1 MANYLDDNELF
12 YEIVL
17 SKGRGFLTKK
27 AERMFIL
34 IGENMIRRKNN
45 MYKTQD
51 DKNDCLQTGLL
62 YMFEKWMNFNEK
74 KYKLALPYFS
84 EIFKRGM
91 AQGYND
97 LTNKKT
103 NQERV
108 TMISLD
114 SCNDGEGYHNI

>member
-17 SKGRGFLTKK
+17 SKGRGVLTKK

-34 IGENMIRRKNN
+34 IGENMIRKKNN

-62 YMFEKWMNFNEK
+62 FMFEKWQNFNEK

-103 NQERV
+103 NQEKIV
-108 TMISLD
+108 MISLD
-114 SCNDGEGYHNI
+114 SCNDGEGFHNL

>member
-1 MANYLDDNELF
+1 MANYIDDNELF
-12 YEIVL
+12 FEIVL
-17 SKGRGFLTKK
+17 SKGKGILSKK

-74 KYKLALPYFS
+74 KYKMALPYFS

-91 AQGYND
+91 AQGYNE

-108 TMISLD
+108 TMISID
-114 SCNDGEGYHNI
+114 SCNDGEGFHNI

>member
-1 MANYLDDNELF
+1 MANYIDDNELF
-12 YEIVL
+12 FEIVL
-17 SKGRGFLTKK
+17 SKGKGILSKK

-74 KYKLALPYFS
+74 
-84 EIFKRGM
+84 
-91 AQGYND
+91 
-97 LTNKKT
+97 
-103 NQERV
+103 
-108 TMISLD
+108 
-114 SCNDGEGYHNI
+114 NIKWLFRTFLKFLKEVWLKVIMS

>member
-1 MANYLDDNELF
+1 MANYLDDTELF

-17 SKGRGFLTKK
+17 SKGRGFLTKR

-34 IGENMIRRKNN
+34 IGENMIRKKNN

-51 DKNDCLQTGLL
+51 DRNDCLQTGLL
-62 YMFEKWMNFNEK
+62 FMFEKWANFNEK
-74 KYKLALPYFS
+74 KYRLALPYFS

-97 LTNKKT
+97 LTQKKT
-103 NQERV
+103 NQEKV
-108 TMISLD
+108 QIISLD
-114 SCNDGEGYHNI
+114 SCNDGEGFHNI

>member
-17 SKGRGFLTKK
+17 SKGRGMLTKK
-27 AERMFIL
+27 AERMFVL
-34 IGENMIRRKNN
+34 IGENMIRKKNN

-51 DKNDCLQTGLL
+51 DRNDCLQTGLL
-62 YMFEKWMNFNEK
+62 FMFEKWMNFNEK

-103 NQERV
+103 NQEKII
-108 TMISLD
+108 MISLD
-114 SCNDGEGYHNI
+114 SCNDGEGFHNI

>member
-1 MANYLDDNELF
+1 MANYIDDNDLF

-17 SKGRGFLTKK
+17 SKGKGLLTKK

-34 IGENMIRRKNN
+34 IGENMIRLKNYS
-45 MYKTQD
+45 YKTQD

-62 YMFEKWMNFNEK
+62 CMFEKWMNFNEK
-74 KYKLALPYFS
+74 KYRMALPYFS

-91 AQGYND
+91 VQGYND
-97 LTNKKT
+97 ITNKKT
-103 NQERV
+103 NQDKV

-114 SCNDGEGYHNI
+114 SCNDGEGFHNI

>member
-27 AERMFIL
+27 AERMFVL
-34 IGENMIRRKNN
+34 IGENMIRKKNN

-51 DKNDCLQTGLL
+51 DRNDCLQTGLL
-62 YMFEKWMNFNEK
+62 FMFEKWMNFNEK

-103 NQERV
+103 NQEKII
-108 TMISLD
+108 MISLD
-114 SCNDGEGYHNI
+114 SCNDGEGFHNI

>member
-12 YEIVL
+12 YQIVL
-17 SKGRGFLTKK
+17 SKGKGFLTKK

-34 IGENMIRRKNN
+34 IGNNMIRKKNN
-45 MYKTQD
+45 MYKTED

-62 YMFEKWMNFNEK
+62 FMFEKWQNFNEK
-74 KYKLALPYFS
+74 KYKVALPYFS

-103 NQERV
+103 NHDRV
-108 TMISLD
+108 VMISLD
-114 SCNDGEGYHNI
+114 TCNDGEGFHNI

>member
-1 MANYLDDNELF
+1 MANYLNDNDLF

-17 SKGRGFLTKK
+17 SKGRGFLTRK

-45 MYKTQD
+45 MYKSQD
-51 DKNDCLQTGLL
+51 DKEDCLQTGLL
-62 YMFEKWMNFNEK
+62 FMFEKWENFNEK

-97 LTNKKT
+97 LTNKKA
-103 NQERV
+103 NQEKI

-114 SCNDGEGYHNI
+114 SCNDGEGFHNF

>member
-17 SKGRGFLTKK
+17 SKGRGSLTKK
-27 AERMFIL
+27 AERMFVM
-34 IGENMIRRKNN
+34 IGENMIRTK

-62 YMFEKWMNFNEK
+62 FMFEKWTNFNEK
-74 KYKLALPYFS
+74 KYRLALPYFS

-91 AQGYND
+91 YQGFND
-97 LTNKKT
+97 LINKKT
-103 NQERV
+103 TQEKIV
-108 TMISLD
+108 MISLD
-114 SCNDGEGYHNI
+114 SCNDGEGFHNF

>member
-1 MANYLDDNELF
+1 MANYLNDSDLY

-17 SKGRGFLTKK
+17 SKGKGFLTKK

-34 IGENMIRRKNN
+34 IGENMIRTKNN
-45 MYKTQD
+45 KYKTSD
-51 DKNDCLQTGLL
+51 DRDDCLQTGLL
-62 YMFEKWMNFNEK
+62 FMFEKWTGFDEK
-74 KYKLALPYFS
+74 KFKLALPYFS

-97 LTNKKT
+97 VINKKT

-108 TMISLD
+108 VWISLD
-114 SCNDGEGYHNI
+114 SCNDGEGFHNY

>member
-1 MANYLDDNELF
+1 MANYLDDNDLF

-17 SKGRGFLTKK
+17 SKGKGFLTKK
-27 AERMFIL
+27 AERMFVL

-45 MYKTQD
+45 FYKTQD

-62 YMFEKWMNFNEK
+62 FMFEKWNNFNEK
-74 KYKLALPYFS
+74 KYKSALPYFS

-97 LTNKKT
+97 LIQKKT
-103 NQERV
+103 NQDKV
-108 TMISLD
+108 SMVSLD
-114 SCNDGEGYHNI
+114 SFNDGDSYHNH

>member
-1 MANYLDDNELF
+1 MANYLEDDDLF

-17 SKGRGFLTKK
+17 SKGKGILTKN
-27 AERMFIL
+27 AERMIIL
-34 IGENMIRRKNN
+34 IGENMIRRKDN

-51 DKNDCLQTGLL
+51 DRNDCLQTGLL
-62 YMFEKWMNFNEK
+62 YMFDKWMNFNEK
-74 KYKLALPYFS
+74 KYKLAFPYFS
-84 EIFKRGM
+84 EIFKRGI

-103 NQERV
+103 NQEKV

-114 SCNDGEGYHNI
+114 SCNDGEGFYNY

>member
-1 MANYLDDNELF
+1 MANYLEDNELF

-17 SKGRGFLTKK
+17 SKGLGYLTKK

-34 IGENMIRRKNN
+34 IGENMIRCKNN

-51 DKNDCLQTGLL
+51 ARNDCLQTGLL
-62 YMFEKWMNFNEK
+62 YMFEKWRGFNEK
-74 KYKLALPYFS
+74 KYRLALPYFT

-97 LTNKKT
+97 LINKKT
-103 NQERV
+103 NQEKI

-114 SCNDGEGYHNI
+114 SCNDGEGFHNI

>member
-27 AERMFIL
+27 AERMLVL

-62 YMFEKWMNFNEK
+62 YMFEKWDNFNEK

-84 EIFKRGM
+84 EVFKRGM

-97 LTNKKT
+97 LINKKT
-103 NQERV
+103 NQEKV
-108 TMISLD
+108 VMISLD
-114 SCNDGEGYHNI
+114 SCNDGEGFHNI

>member
-1 MANYLDDNELF
+1 MANYLNDTDLF
-12 YEIVL
+12 YVVVL
-17 SKGRGFLTKK
+17 SKGRGYLTKK

-34 IGENMIRRKNN
+34 IGENMIRKKNN

-51 DKNDCLQTGLL
+51 DRNDCLQTGLL
-62 YMFEKWMNFNEK
+62 FMFEKWTNFNEK

-91 AQGYND
+91 AQGYNE

-108 TMISLD
+108 VMISLD
-114 SCNDGEGYHNI
+114 SCNDGEGFHNM